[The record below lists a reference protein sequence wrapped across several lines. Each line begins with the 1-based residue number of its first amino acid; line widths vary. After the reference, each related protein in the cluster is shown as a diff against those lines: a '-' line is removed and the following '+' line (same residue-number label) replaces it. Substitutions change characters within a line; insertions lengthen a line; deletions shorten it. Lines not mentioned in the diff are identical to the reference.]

1 MKNKILIFI
10 IGLLVGAIIST
21 IGFIIYEKNNKS
33 NAPQGLQ
40 MMQGQNN
47 TMGNNQ
53 GTPPEKPAGENG
65 NSTQG
70 GTPPEKPAGEMDNS
84 NSVNQ
89 NSTNTK

>member
-1 MKNKILIFI
+1 
-10 IGLLVGAIIST
+10 
-21 IGFIIYEKNNKS
+21 
-33 NAPQGLQ
+33 